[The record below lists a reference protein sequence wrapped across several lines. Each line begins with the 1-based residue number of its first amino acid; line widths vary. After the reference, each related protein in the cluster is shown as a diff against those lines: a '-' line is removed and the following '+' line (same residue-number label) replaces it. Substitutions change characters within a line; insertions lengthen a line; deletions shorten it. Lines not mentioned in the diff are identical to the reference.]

1 MRKVLGGDLTAHL
14 GSDVGVTVA
23 VGTDPAA
30 GMEERRAQRRHSTG
44 LVAQH
49 PVVKTT
55 IDNGDNVEQ
64 RVIEDVDDGIGF
76 LDRRGLLERDG
87 ARTHQGVDL
96 LQHMALV
103 LHQVGAAQTR
113 TLLQQVGDTANLAL
127 DGLTT
132 GLGGMCGKDRVE
144 LELVEQ
150 LVGALDT
157 HLVYQLV
164 IGDGEFVGGID
175 LGIGRC
181 AGLALTQLRDTV
193 VLLRQ
198 VSQMEEARKGADD
211 NLLLIER
218 QAVDQ
223 INDLTKRHGG
233 GLVGSGH
240 ALLVDGLVGSAG
252 AGVSG
257 VGHNLGCQNL
267 VEQVRDLGIILA
279 KHAALQAQEQRQI
292 VAQLLGDLDL
302 GETLPGLGIRADS
315 VNEAVDHGSDTRR
328 SFGYRLVA

>member
-1 MRKVLGGDLTAHL
+1 
-14 GSDVGVTVA
+14 
-23 VGTDPAA
+23 
-30 GMEERRAQRRHSTG
+30 
-44 LVAQH
+44 
-49 PVVKTT
+49 
-55 IDNGDNVEQ
+55 
-64 RVIEDVDDGIGF
+64 
-76 LDRRGLLERDG
+76 
-87 ARTHQGVDL
+87 
-96 LQHMALV
+96 MALV
-103 LHQVGAAQTR
+103 LHQVGAAQAR

-157 HLVYQLV
+157 HLIYQLV

-175 LGIGRC
+175 LGIGRRTC
-181 AGLALTQLRDTV
+181 LALAQLRHAV

-198 VSQMEEARKGADD
+198 VCQMEEARKGADN

-218 QAVDQ
+218 QAVNQ
-223 INDLTKRHGG
+223 IDDLTKRHSSR
-233 GLVGSGH
+233 LVGGGH
-240 ALLVDGLVGSAG
+240 ALLVDGLVGSTG
-252 AGVSG
+252 AGISG
-257 VGHNLGCQNL
+257 IGHNLGCQNL

-279 KHAALQAQEQRQI
+279 KHTALQAQEQRQV

-315 VNEAVDHGSDTRR
+315 VNEAVDHGSDARR
-328 SFGYRLVA
+328 GFGYRLVA